1 MALISAGPEVG
12 RRARLLLAVLA
23 GVALSG
29 RPSVLQGQVSS
40 LAAADAGTLIRSQPG
55 ARVVL
60 LYSTSCRYSHGM
72 FPEVVRLAERYGP
85 LGVTFLAFS
94 IDEDPAGVEEYL
106 GRVGYVYGRYHIQPW
121 QPGELI
127 AALEPSGID
136 VRSRVATPHI
146 AVIDAYGQLVGQA
159 RGGSGAQKA
168 NRWLRSLGFNPAT
181 D

>member
-1 MALISAGPEVG
+1 MALISAGFEVG
-12 RRARLLLAVLA
+12 RRAWMLLAALA
-23 GVALSG
+23 VVALSG

-60 LYSTSCRYSHGM
+60 IYSMTCRYSHAM
-72 FPEVVRLAERYGP
+72 FPEVVRLAERYSP

-94 IDEDPAGVEEYL
+94 IDEDPAGIEEYL
-106 GRVGYVYGRYHIQPW
+106 GSVGYIYGRFHIQPW

-159 RGGSGAQKA
+159 RGDHGAQRA
-168 NRWLRSLGFNPAT
+168 NRWLRSLGFNPAS

>member
-1 MALISAGPEVG
+1 MALISAGSEVG
-12 RRARLLLAVLA
+12 RRAWVLIAALAV
-23 GVALSG
+23 VASSG

-40 LAAADAGTLIRSQPG
+40 LMAADVGTLIRSQPG

-60 LYSTSCRYSHGM
+60 IYSMSCRYSHEM
-72 FPEVVRLAERYGP
+72 FPEVSRLAERYSP

-94 IDEDPAGVEEYL
+94 IDEDPAGIEEYL
-106 GRVGYVYGRYHIQPW
+106 GSVGYIFGRYHIRPW

-136 VRSRVATPHI
+136 VRSRVGTPHI
-146 AVIDAYGQLVGQA
+146 AVIDAYGQLIGQA
-159 RGGSGAQKA
+159 RGGHGAQQA
-168 NRWLRSLGFNPAT
+168 NRWLRSLGFNPAS